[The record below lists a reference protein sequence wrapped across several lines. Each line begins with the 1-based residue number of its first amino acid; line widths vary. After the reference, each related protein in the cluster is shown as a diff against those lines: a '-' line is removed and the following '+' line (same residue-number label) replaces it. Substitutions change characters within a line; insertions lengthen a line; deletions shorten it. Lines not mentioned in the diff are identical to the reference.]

1 MKRFWI
7 ASWIASC
14 LFACAAGTAAAADVP
29 AEIMPQPDAPIKVDG
44 CSAESRPMNNGT
56 NVVERTSF
64 EAVGKTATAVKIG
77 FAFFD
82 ALGGRSI
89 HSGVKTGSFSPGAR
103 IDVAPYAGRIG
114 SGTTKLVCFAYE
126 AAFSDGTRWTASV
139 LPTAETQPAA
149 AVPGAA
155 AGVPAH
161 ILPQEASRV
170 RFDRCAV
177 AAPQGGTVAVDL
189 ALTNLTEQTIRSI
202 DVDFV
207 FYDTARN
214 RTFAHTVLRGE
225 YAPNATVAATPN
237 LKSAVTAYA
246 KAYCTVGIIEFA
258 DGRKWSAGA
267 GFLTGAT
274 PP

>member
-1 MKRFWI
+1 MRRFLL
-7 ASWIASC
+7 AAC
-14 LFACAAGTAAAADVP
+14 LFACAAGTAAAANVP
-29 AEIMPQPDAPIKVDG
+29 AEIMPQPGAPIKVDG
-44 CSAESRPMNNGT
+44 CSADYRPTNNGT

-64 EAVGKTATAVKIG
+64 EAVGKTATAVRIG

-82 ALGGRSI
+82 ALGGRSV
-89 HSGVKTGSFSPGAR
+89 HSGLRTGTFSPGAR
-103 IDVAPYAGRIG
+103 IDVAPFAGQIG

-139 LPTAETQPAA
+139 LPAAETQPAETASRA
-149 AVPGAA
+149 AT
-155 AGVPAH
+155 GVPAQ
-161 ILPQEASRV
+161 ILPQESSRV

-177 AAPQGGTVAVDL
+177 AAPEGGTVAVDL

-202 DVDFV
+202 DVDLV
-207 FYDTARN
+207 FYDAVRN
-214 RTFAHTVLRGE
+214 RTFAHTVLRGD
-225 YAPNATVAATPN
+225 YAPNATVSAAPK
-237 LKSAVTAYA
+237 LKSAVAAYA

-258 DGRKWSAGA
+258 DGHKWSAGA